1 MKRILIV
8 LAFLL
13 MLNTACSSGNS
24 ESTNSRSSSNEI
36 STSVTS
42 EMANQNKSSK
52 NNDIENTLVRG
63 QSVSEYFASLC
74 AACHG
79 PNREGL
85 VGPALLPST
94 LLEPDEVYL
103 KVLHNGRYGTL
114 MMPYGGGPKLNDQ
127 EVQTLV
133 TWLKTVNP

>member
-1 MKRILIV
+1 MKRVLIV
-8 LAFLL
+8 LSLL
-13 MLNTACSSGNS
+13 FILNISCSGENS
-24 ESTNSRSSSNEI
+24 ESTNSMSSSNEI
-36 STSVTS
+36 AIA
-42 EMANQNKSSK
+42 EMANQNQSLGS
-52 NNDIENTLVRG
+52 NDIENALVRD

-85 VGPALLPST
+85 IGPALLPST

-114 MMPYGGGPKLNDQ
+114 MMPYGGGPKLSDQ

-133 TWLKTVNP
+133 TWLKTVDP

>member
-13 MLNTACSSGNS
+13 MLNTACSNGNS

-63 QSVSEYFASLC
+63 QAVSEYFASLC
-74 AACHG
+74 AA
-79 PNREGL
+79 
-85 VGPALLPST
+85 
-94 LLEPDEVYL
+94 
-103 KVLHNGRYGTL
+103 
-114 MMPYGGGPKLNDQ
+114 
-127 EVQTLV
+127 
-133 TWLKTVNP
+133 